1 MNTFSRS
8 VVLALALVFSVPVNA
23 QPSGLPSMG
32 SASSADLSPVL
43 EKALGDAIMEQGRR
57 DPTYIDDPDV
67 SQYLNEMG
75 RKLAAAS
82 GSAPVTV
89 FGVRDPAIN
98 AFALPGGYI
107 GINSGLVVS
116 SGNESQLASV
126 VAHEM
131 GHVYQRHV
139 ARGMTQANQS
149 SYLAMAS
156 IAGALL
162 AALAGTGDLAAGIAA
177 FGQAAAVDQQL
188 GFSRQAEQEADR
200 SGFEM
205 LRRAGYD
212 PAGMAEMFAL
222 LGNASRLNEGMGGG
236 RYAST
241 HPLSIQRLSDIE
253 NRVRAL
259 PSRRRT
265 DSDAYWFVRAK
276 LRVIQARDS
285 RSLRNMEAALQAEVQ
300 SLSGVRKAAA
310 WYGLAQA
317 AWQRKDLAAAE
328 QALRKARE
336 DGVSVAPLVALEA
349 DIALARNDAATAATV
364 ALKGLERW
372 PDNQGLGLVAA
383 RALDAGNQPE
393 KALSVLA
400 DMIRRWP
407 DEPRWYQLQGQNLE
421 RMGKPVQAR
430 RAMAV
435 YYDKTGALPTAITQL
450 QQARNMTNDFYLQ
463 SELDVEIR
471 TLQERVRQNR
481 NLLEQFR

>member
-1 MNTFSRS
+1 MQNFSAL
-8 VVLALALVFSVPVNA
+8 VLALALAMPAVSTA

-32 SASSADLSPVL
+32 SASSADLSPAL
-43 EKALGDAIMEQGRR
+43 EKTLGDAIMEQGRR

-67 SQYLNEMG
+67 SQYLTEMS
-75 RKLAAAS
+75 RKLSTAAGTS
-82 GSAPVTV
+82 TVTV
-89 FGVRDPAIN
+89 FGVRDPSIN

-116 SGNESQLASV
+116 TGNESQLASV

-205 LRRAGYD
+205 LRKAGYD

-222 LGNASRLNEGMGGG
+222 LGNASRLNEGKGGG
-236 RYAST
+236 AYAST

-259 PSRRRT
+259 PARPRA

-276 LRVIQARDS
+276 LRVLQARDS
-285 RSLRNMEAALQAEVQ
+285 RSLRNMESALREEVKT
-300 SLSGVRKAAA
+300 LSGVQKAAG

-317 AWQRKDLAAAE
+317 AWQRKDLDAAE
-328 QALRKARE
+328 TALRNAKA
-336 DGVSVAPLVALEA
+336 DGVSMPAIAALEV
-349 DIALARNDAATAATV
+349 DIALARGQNASASTLAAKA
-364 ALKGLERW
+364 LERW
-372 PDNQGLGLVAA
+372 PDNQGLGVVAA
-383 RALDAGNQPE
+383 RAYQANNQPE
-393 KALSVLA
+393 KSLAVLS

-407 DEPRWYQLQGQNLE
+407 NEPRWYQLQGQNLE
-421 RMGKPVQAR
+421 RMGKPIPAR

-435 YYDKTGALPTAITQL
+435 FYDKTGALPTAIEQL

-471 TLQERVRQNR
+471 RMQERVRQNR
-481 NLLEQFR
+481 ALLQQFK